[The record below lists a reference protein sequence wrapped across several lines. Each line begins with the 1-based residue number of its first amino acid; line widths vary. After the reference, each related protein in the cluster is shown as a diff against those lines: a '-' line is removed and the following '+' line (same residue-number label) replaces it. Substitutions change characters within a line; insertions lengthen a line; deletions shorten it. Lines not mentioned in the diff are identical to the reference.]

1 MKFSIITVNYNNK
14 EGLRETIE
22 SVKGLSSNNYEYII
36 IDGGSTDGSVDV
48 IKEHQNSISF
58 WVSEKDDGIY
68 NAMNKGIRQAKG
80 EYINFMNS
88 GDTYYTP
95 DVLSLVEKEL
105 EDYDIV
111 VGKEFHQNPKTGA
124 TATTFLPMRL
134 SMATF
139 VVSFLPHQGGFI
151 RHTLFDDMLY
161 DESLKIVSDWKFYM
175 LQIVYK
181 NRKVKLINTVIC
193 QREQGGISNT
203 GTSLNKKERTQVLN
217 TLLPPGVWKDY
228 ESLSRLDKTTMY
240 KFLNMCDDKK
250 TLKLLKYSI
259 KIIYRIRKYLQ

>member
-14 EGLRETIE
+14 EGLKKTIE
-22 SVKGLSSNNYEYII
+22 SVERLSSNNYEFII
-36 IDGGSTDGSVDV
+36 IDGGSTDGSVDI
-48 IKEHQNSISF
+48 IKEHERSISF
-58 WVSEKDDGIY
+58 WTSEKDDGIY

-80 EYINFMNS
+80 EFINFMNS
-88 GDTYYTP
+88 GDTYYAP
-95 DVLSLVEKEL
+95 NVLSLVEKEL

-124 TATTFLPMRL
+124 TATTFLPTRL

-151 RHTLFDDMLY
+151 RRTLFDDMLY

-181 NRKVKLINTVIC
+181 NRKIKLINTIIC

-203 GTSLNKKERTQVLN
+203 GTNLNKEERKQVLN
-217 TLLPPGVWKDY
+217 VLLPPGIWRDY
-228 ESLSRLDKTTMY
+228 ESLSRLDKTTMF
-240 KFLNMCDDKK
+240 KLLNMCDDKRANK
-250 TLKLLKYSI
+250 ILTYCI
-259 KIIYRIRKYLQ
+259 KAIYRIHKYL